1 MYYLA
6 QPEELEVFE
15 TIRFLKFQRDSQ
27 TQTCRL
33 HTHLDSTIPHHFG
46 FLMAIK
52 IMKITFKIRPYFCR
66 FLMVEVSCLEE
77 KVSIVHLYAKNT
89 HQILAAK

>member
-52 IMKITFKIRPYFCR
+52 IMKITFKIRPYFLSDFKGGGFMFGR
-66 FLMVEVSCLEE
+66 TKM
-77 KVSIVHLYAKNT
+77 IVHLYAKNA